1 MYSKN
6 PGNRQTEM
14 KIVETGFKGLLVI
27 KPKVF
32 SDQRGYFFESFNQ
45 IALNNAGISFSPV
58 QDNESK
64 SSKGVIRGLHYQLM
78 PFAQAKLIRV
88 VEGKIYDVALDLRKN
103 SPTLGKWFGIELNSE
118 KKELVLIPKGF
129 AHGFSVLSDI
139 AIIQYK
145 CDNVFNPQYERG
157 IFLNDPILD
166 INWKTGPMVQVISEK
181 DSKQPLF
188 RDAEYNF

>member
-1 MYSKN
+1 
-6 PGNRQTEM
+6 M
-14 KIVETGFKGLLVI
+14 KIIETGFNGLIVI
-27 KPKVF
+27 KPKIF

-45 IALNNAGISFSPV
+45 ANLEKEGISFTPV

-78 PFAQAKLIRV
+78 PFGQAKMIRV
-88 VEGKIYDVALDLRKN
+88 VEGKIFDVALDLRAN
-103 SPTLGKWFGIELNSE
+103 SRTFGKWFGIDLDSDT
-118 KKELVLIPKGF
+118 KEMVLIPKGF
-129 AHGFSVLSDI
+129 AHGFSVLSKI

-145 CDNVFNPQYERG
+145 CDNVYNSQYERG
-157 IFLNDPILD
+157 IFLNDPQLD
-166 INWKTGPMVQVISEK
+166 INWKTGSSVPVISEK